1 MKTGTLRGNKAASLM
16 NTTVSSNFH
25 LVVICLPPGT
35 SPPQTLVPFLR
46 RVFGYPKIGLSL
58 SSLLPFIT
66 TCLRWR
72 IPARGAR
79 SVGFL
84 KDGVPGGWL
93 GQYLEEELSLPPH
106 SPCLWDLYGDGL
118 KLGFRHLRPLS

>member
-35 SPPQTLVPFLR
+35 SPPQTLEPFLR

-58 SSLLPFIT
+58 FSLLPFIT
-66 TCLRWR
+66 TCSECLRWR
-72 IPARGAR
+72 IPAPGAR

-84 KDGVPGGWL
+84 KDGMPGGRL
-93 GQYLEEELSLPPH
+93 GQYLAEEPSVPPH
-106 SPCLWDLYGDGL
+106 SP
-118 KLGFRHLRPLS
+118 